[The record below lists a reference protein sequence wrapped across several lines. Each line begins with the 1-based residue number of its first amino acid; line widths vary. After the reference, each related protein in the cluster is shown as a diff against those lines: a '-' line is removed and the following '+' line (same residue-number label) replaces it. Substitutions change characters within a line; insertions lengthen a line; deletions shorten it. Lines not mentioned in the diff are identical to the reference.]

1 MSKVIKLQTTTQ
13 FFSEEKL
20 PLEEEVAK
28 IKKEHGDKVIKESIT
43 KNTRKG
49 IEFYILECTV
59 QDDCKRRIT
68 DEIHEIYKG
77 LEQ

>member
-1 MSKVIKLQTTTQ
+1 MSKVIKLSTTIQ
-13 FFSEEKL
+13 LFSEEKSN
-20 PLEEEVAK
+20 LECEITRV
-28 IKKEHGDKVIKESIT
+28 KKEYGDKVIKESII

-49 IEFYILECTV
+49 IEFYILEYTI

-77 LEQ
+77 LE